1 MEFGP
6 SDGIADPDPAPS
18 ARLRILVGSS
28 DSADEG
34 AEDGAQLDAPF
45 GSTVVKCAA
54 AGIALAATG
63 ETSADSCEA
72 LDRIACAAEDG
83 DVLPGAVSSRTGG

>member
-28 DSADEG
+28 DGADEG
-34 AEDGAQLDAPF
+34 AEDGAQLDAPL
-45 GSTVVKCAA
+45 SVVKCAA

-63 ETSADSCEA
+63 ETSVDSREA

-83 DVLPGAVSSRTGG
+83 GVLPGAVSSRTGG